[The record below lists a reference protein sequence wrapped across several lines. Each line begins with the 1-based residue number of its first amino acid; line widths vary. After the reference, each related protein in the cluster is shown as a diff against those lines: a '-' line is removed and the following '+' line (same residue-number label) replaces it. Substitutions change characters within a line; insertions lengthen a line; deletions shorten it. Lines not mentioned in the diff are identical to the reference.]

1 MNRENRLESN
11 SDAEDEPE
19 DHTDKIIKKYKWVM
33 LFCLSY
39 VMLAEVRC
47 HLVFVALDFKFF
59 SINLSS

>member
-1 MNRENRLESN
+1 MNRVNRLESN

-19 DHTDKIIKKYKWVM
+19 DDTDKIIKKYKRVM

-47 HLVFVALDFKFF
+47 LFCYFRFRILF
-59 SINLSS
+59 L